1 MATGVIDRRYTE
13 KMHHDMTR
21 EFYGHSDFFNFG
33 YWRDDTRTMKEA
45 CENLL
50 ERLLSAIPE
59 KQGVILDVACGMGAT
74 TRHLL
79 RYYNPDDVL
88 AINISRPQ
96 LHTGQ
101 TNAPDCAFFQMNA
114 TQLGFEDGSVDNVM
128 CVEAA
133 FHFQTRKDFL
143 REVVRILKPGGRLV
157 LSDILVPH
165 WAARLN
171 RRLPHTNWIGS
182 LEEYRALYREV
193 GFKDVDVIDAREECW
208 TGFYEHARAWRH
220 QKYKA
225 GEIPTLPYAGML
237 LRNYIANIGL
247 KHYLLVAATKA

>member
-13 KMHHDMTR
+13 KMHHEMTR

-33 YWRDDTRTMKEA
+33 YWREDTRTMKEA

-50 ERLLSAIPE
+50 ERLLAAIPE
-59 KQGVILDVACGMGAT
+59 KQGVILDVACGLGAT

-79 RYYNPDDVL
+79 RYYTPDNIM

-96 LHTGQ
+96 IETGVQ
-101 TNAPDCAFFQMNA
+101 NAPACSFFQMNA
-114 TQLGFEDGSVDNVM
+114 TQLGFEDESVDNVI

-143 REVVRILKPGGRLV
+143 QEVFRILKPGGRIV
-157 LSDILVPH
+157 LSDILIPR

-171 RRLPHTNWIGS
+171 RRLPHSNWIGD
-182 LEEYRALYREV
+182 LEAYRNVYLEA
-193 GFKDVDVIDAREECW
+193 GFKDVDVVDAREATW
-208 TGFYEHARAWRH
+208 SGYYHHARQWRH
-220 QKYKA
+220 RKYMA

-237 LRNYIANIGL
+237 LRNFIGDIGL